1 MKKIVHVA
9 AAVIVRAD
17 GAILLGQRAG
27 DTFYS
32 GYWEFPG
39 GKVEA
44 GETPYQALVRELD
57 EELGIRVEAANPW
70 LTREHVYEHAHVS
83 LHFFE
88 VHRWQGEPRAH
99 VHGALKWQQAT
110 DFDVGPML
118 PANGPILKALRLPR
132 TLGITHAGLSGV
144 PAQMEALDHAL
155 GNGLRMVQ
163 IREPGMSSDAI
174 TSFAGAVSARCK
186 AAKALCLLSS
196 RHTPVA
202 GIHPDGIHFTAHDLL
217 SLTALPEAEW
227 LGASCH
233 TREELEHAARLGL
246 DYAVLGHVKPSASHL
261 GETPLGWA
269 RFAELVA
276 NLPIPVF
283 AIGGL
288 TAADMDEARMH
299 GAHGIAMISGA
310 WQ

>member
-57 EELGIRVEAANPW
+57 EELGIQVEAANPW

-88 VHRWQGEPRAH
+88 VYRWRGEPRTH
-99 VHGALKWQQAT
+99 VHSALKWQQAT
-110 DFDVGPML
+110 DFNVGPML

-132 TLGITHAGLSGV
+132 TLGITHAGQAGV
-144 PAQMEALDHAL
+144 PAQLAALERAL

-163 IREPGMSSDAI
+163 IREPGMPAAVFTD
-174 TSFAGAVSARCK
+174 FATTVSTHCREANAV
-186 AAKALCLLSS
+186 CLLSS
-196 RHTPVA
+196 RHLPAPAVRA
-202 GIHPDGIHFTAHDLL
+202 DGIHFTAHDLL
-217 SLTALPEAEW
+217 QLTTLPEAEW

-233 TREELEHAARLGL
+233 TRAELEHAARLGL
-246 DYAVLGHVKPSASHL
+246 DYAVLGHVKPSASHP

-288 TAADMDEARMH
+288 TRADMDEARAH

>member
-9 AAVIVRAD
+9 AAVIVRPD
-17 GAILLGQRAG
+17 GAILLGRRAG

-39 GKVEA
+39 GKVEP

-70 LTREHVYEHAHVS
+70 LTREHVYEHAHVC

-88 VHRWQGEPRAH
+88 VYRWQGEPKTH
-99 VHGALKWQQAT
+99 VHGALKWQQST

-132 TLGITHAGLSGV
+132 TLGITHAFQSGTV
-144 PAQMEALDHAL
+144 SQLAALDRAL
-155 GNGLRMVQ
+155 GKGLRLIQ
-163 IREPGMSSDAI
+163 IREPGWPDTEVGA
-174 TSFAGAVSARCK
+174 FAETVVPRCT
-186 AAKALCLLSS
+186 AAGALCLLNS
-196 RHTPVA
+196 RHTGA
-202 GIHPDGIHFTAHDLL
+202 GIAACNGIHFTARDLMQ
-217 SLTALPEAEW
+217 LTRLPEAEW
-227 LGASCH
+227 MGASCH
-233 TREELEHAARLGL
+233 TREELERAAALEL
-246 DYAVLGHVKPSASHL
+246 DYAVLGHVKASTSHP
-261 GETPLGWA
+261 EEPPLGWE
-269 RFAELVA
+269 RFAELIA

-288 TAADMDEARMH
+288 TATDMDEARAH

-310 WQ
+310 WK

>member
-9 AAVIVRAD
+9 AAVIVRPD
-17 GAILLGQRAG
+17 GSILLGQRAG

-39 GKVEA
+39 GKVEP

-88 VHRWQGEPRAH
+88 VYRWQGEPTTH

-110 DFDVGPML
+110 DFNVGPML

-132 TLGITHAGLSGV
+132 TLGITHAGKTGV
-144 PAQMEALDHAL
+144 TAQLAGLERAL

-163 IREPGMSSDAI
+163 IREPEMPAGALAD
-174 TSFAGAVSARCK
+174 FAGAVTDHCK
-186 AAKALCLLSS
+186 TANALCLLSS
-196 RHTPVA
+196 RHEPLSGVPVN
-202 GIHPDGIHFTAHDLL
+202 GIHFTSRDLL
-217 SLTALPEAEW
+217 QLTSLPEAEW

-233 TREELEHAARLGL
+233 TRTELEHAARLGL
-246 DYAVLGHVKPSASHL
+246 DYAVLGHVKPSTSHPD
-261 GETPLGWA
+261 EAPLGWQ

-288 TAADMDEARMH
+288 TTADMEEARTH
-299 GAHGIAMISGA
+299 GAHGIAMIGGA
-310 WQ
+310 WR

>member
-9 AAVIVRAD
+9 AAVIVRPD
-17 GAILLGQRAG
+17 GSILLGQRAG

-88 VHRWQGEPRAH
+88 VYRWQGEPQMR
-99 VHGALKWQQAT
+99 VHGALKWLQAT
-110 DFDVGPML
+110 DFNVGPML

-132 TLGITHAGLSGV
+132 IIGITHA
-144 PAQMEALDHAL
+144 AQAGATAQLAALDRAL
-155 GNGLRMVQ
+155 ANGLGLVQ
-163 IREPGMSSDAI
+163 IREPGLPADALAD
-174 TSFAGAVSARCK
+174 FASATEARCHT
-186 AAKALCLLSS
+186 AGALCLLSS
-196 RHTPVA
+196 RHGTLA
-202 GIHPDGIHFTAHDLL
+202 GGHADGIH
-217 SLTALPEAEW
+217 LTARDLMQSTHRPDAEW
-227 LGASCH
+227 VGASCH
-233 TREELEHAARLGL
+233 TREELEHAGRLGL
-246 DYAVLGHVKPSASHL
+246 DYAMLGHVKPSASHP
-261 GETPLGWA
+261 GKTPLGWA
-269 RFAELVA
+269 RFADLVT

-288 TAADMDEARMH
+288 TAADMDEARAH
-299 GAHGIAMISGA
+299 GAHGIAMIGGA